1 LIIPFGLSCPEL
13 KTIYRIS
20 KSNSFIMSR
29 NNIVEFL
36 RKRGFVLRGTEDPD
50 FGLVIQITNRSIGG
64 GLNEIFVETDELNA
78 IEQLGSIMKI
88 IYGDNTIKL
97 NVKVRKQSFH
107 VVSRRKKRREN
118 LKEKLDQRKD
128 ERGGK

>member
-1 LIIPFGLSCPEL
+1 
-13 KTIYRIS
+13 
-20 KSNSFIMSR
+20 MSR

-36 RKRGFVLRGTEDPD
+36 RKRGFVLRDTKDPD

-97 NVKVRKQSFH
+97 NVKVRKQPFH
-107 VVSRRKKRREN
+107 VVSHRKKRTEN
-118 LKEKLDQRKD
+118 LKEKLDIRKD

>member
-1 LIIPFGLSCPEL
+1 
-13 KTIYRIS
+13 
-20 KSNSFIMSR
+20 MSR

-36 RKRGFVLRGTEDPD
+36 RKRGFVIRDTKDPH

-78 IEQLGSIMKI
+78 IEQLGSIMKL

-97 NVKVRKQSFH
+97 NVKVRKQPFH